1 MNVNWEM
8 HHIAYMLTAE
18 LVGACALTA
27 HVEWDAEVQVLH
39 GIRPVKC
46 QLKSNRHFHP
56 GLDYRP
62 DRCLWVLNCE
72 EPLKAQA
79 VWPKT
84 ANGNLHIIMK
94 VETILVYLPICI

>member
-8 HHIAYMLTAE
+8 HHIAYMLTVE
-18 LVGACALTA
+18 LVGTCALTA

-56 GLDYRP
+56 QQGWIT
-62 DRCLWVLNCE
+62 DRTS
-72 EPLKAQA
+72 AS
-79 VWPKT
+79 
-84 ANGNLHIIMK
+84 GS
-94 VETILVYLPICI
+94 